1 MSRDASTK
9 EIKRAYRK
17 LAMKYHPDKNPD
29 NPSAEEK
36 FRDVS
41 DAYEVS
47 EIMRNRKYRRLTEFV
62 MSLKV
67 LTDEKKRNT
76 YDQYGEEGLKDNM
89 NHDASDVFSS

>member
-1 MSRDASTK
+1 MPMWTKYLVLVPVLLFQGVVVYSERDFYQILGVSRDASTK

-36 FRDVS
+36 FRDIS

-47 EIMRNRKYRRLTEFV
+47 
-62 MSLKV
+62 
-67 LTDEKKRNT
+67 
-76 YDQYGEEGLKDNM
+76 
-89 NHDASDVFSS
+89 